1 MSQAETLPL
10 LCKVCLSKSSGN
22 SFPLESNGSED
33 QAAVIMAFLKT
44 DRKIAKIEAV
54 RRKESGR
61 NKETAESVSELGG
74 ISEGALT
81 MVCLRFRAA
90 EYQKESSVVVI
101 ERPQGQALVFSN
113 LRWIYL
119 LKKPSFTMEI

>member
-10 LCKVCLSKSSGN
+10 LCKVCLSKSGGN

-44 DRKIAKIEAV
+44 DRKITKIEAV

-61 NKETAESVSELGG
+61 NKEIVSELGG

-81 MVCLRFRAA
+81 MVCSRFRAA
-90 EYQKESSVVVI
+90 GYQKGSSVVVI

-119 LKKPSFTMEI
+119 LKKTSFTMEI